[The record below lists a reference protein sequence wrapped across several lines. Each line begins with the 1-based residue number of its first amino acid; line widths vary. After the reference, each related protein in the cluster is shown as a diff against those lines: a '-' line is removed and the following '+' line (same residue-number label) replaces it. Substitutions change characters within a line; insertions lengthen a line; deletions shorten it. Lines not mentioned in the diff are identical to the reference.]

1 MLVPARDE
9 GFKSPLGHSDGGHMQ
24 IDEALSLIREIPDYP
39 KPGIRFQ
46 DITPLLGDADAFAAV
61 VKAMSASDFTHDAVA
76 GIEARGFILGS
87 AIAIDKRLP
96 FMPIRK
102 KGKLPHTVISRE
114 YSLEYG
120 TAEIE
125 IHIDAFKPGQRVLL
139 VDDVLATGGT
149 LLAAIAL
156 VAETGASVTDVALL
170 SEISVLQGRE
180 KISEIYPEIRIH
192 TLLS

>member
-1 MLVPARDE
+1 M
-9 GFKSPLGHSDGGHMQ
+9 KS
-24 IDEALSLIREIPDYP
+24 INEALSLIRYIKDYP
-39 KPGIRFQ
+39 SAGILFQ
-46 DITPLLGDADAFAAV
+46 DITPLLGDAHAFATV
-61 VKAMSASDFTHDAVA
+61 VKAMSASDYVHDAVA

-87 AIAIDKRLP
+87 AIAIDKKLP
-96 FMPIRK
+96 FVPIRK
-102 KGKLPHTVISRE
+102 KGKLPHTVVSRE

-156 VAETGASVTDVALL
+156 VAETGAKVTDVALL
-170 SEISVLQGRE
+170 SEISILEGRS
-180 KISEIYPEIRIH
+180 KISAEYPEIRIH

>member
-1 MLVPARDE
+1 M
-9 GFKSPLGHSDGGHMQ
+9 KS
-24 IDEALSLIREIPDYP
+24 INEALALIRYIKDYP
-39 KPGIRFQ
+39 SEGILFQ
-46 DITPLLGDADAFAAV
+46 DITPLLGDATAFATV
-61 VKAMSASDFTHDAVA
+61 VKAMSASDYSHDAVA

-87 AIAIDKRLP
+87 AIAIDKKLP
-96 FMPIRK
+96 FVPIRK

-120 TAEIE
+120 SAEIE

-156 VAETGASVTDVALL
+156 VAQTGAAVTDVALL
-170 SEISVLQGRE
+170 SEISVLEGRS
-180 KISEIYPEIRIH
+180 KIATEYPEIRIH
-192 TLLS
+192 TLIS

>member
-1 MLVPARDE
+1 M
-9 GFKSPLGHSDGGHMQ
+9 KS
-24 IDEALSLIREIPDYP
+24 INEALSLIRYIKDYP
-39 KPGIRFQ
+39 SEGILFQ
-46 DITPLLGDADAFAAV
+46 DITPLLGDAHAFAAV
-61 VKAMSASDFTHDAVA
+61 VTAMNASEFSHDAVA

-87 AIAIDKRLP
+87 AIAIDKKLP
-96 FMPIRK
+96 FVPIRK

-156 VAETGASVTDVALL
+156 VAETGARVTDVALL
-170 SEISVLQGRE
+170 SEISVLEGRS
-180 KISEIYPEIRIH
+180 KISEEYPEIRIH
-192 TLLS
+192 TRLS

>member
-1 MLVPARDE
+1 MNSIE
-9 GFKSPLGHSDGGHMQ
+9 K
-24 IDEALSLIREIPDYP
+24 ALSLIRYIKDYP
-39 KPGIRFQ
+39 SEGILFQ
-46 DITPLLGDADAFAAV
+46 DITPLLGNADAFATV
-61 VKAMSASDFTHDAVA
+61 VEAMSASEFTHDAVA

-87 AIAIDKRLP
+87 AIAINKKLP
-96 FMPIRK
+96 FVPIRK
-102 KGKLPHTVISRE
+102 KGRLPHTVISRE

-156 VAETGASVTDVALL
+156 VKETGATVTDVALL
-170 SEISVLQGRE
+170 SEISVLEGRTN
-180 KISEIYPEIRIH
+180 ITSHFPEIRIH
-192 TLLS
+192 SLLS

>member
-1 MLVPARDE
+1 MNDIN
-9 GFKSPLGHSDGGHMQ
+9 Q
-24 IDEALSLIREIPDYP
+24 ALSLIRYIKDYP
-39 KPGIRFQ
+39 SEGILFQ
-46 DITPLLGDADAFAAV
+46 DITPLLGHAAAFATV
-61 VKAMSASDFTHDAVA
+61 VKAMSASEFVHDAVA

-87 AIAIDKRLP
+87 AIAIDKKLP
-96 FMPIRK
+96 FVPIRK

-114 YSLEYG
+114 YALEYG

-125 IHIDAFKPGQRVLL
+125 IHTDAFKPGQKVLL

-156 VAETGASVTDVALL
+156 VGETGAKVTDVALL
-170 SEISVLQGRE
+170 SEISSLGGRM
-180 KISEIYPEIRIH
+180 KITNHYPEIRVH